1 MKWFTRSA
9 TRPPYSRLRGEDDM
23 PDPGAEL
30 IRLVNDYATSQA
42 LWVAATLRL
51 SDLLAAGP
59 KSVDELAVATDSDAH
74 TLYELMHGLA
84 NAGVF
89 EEKPGR
95 TFSATRLGD
104 LLRSDRPV
112 SFASWARF
120 VGRPCDEDGWSEL
133 LQDVRRK
140 RRAPR

>member
-1 MKWFTRSA
+1 
-9 TRPPYSRLRGEDDM
+9 M

-42 LWVAATLRL
+42 LYVAATLRL
-51 SDLLAAGP
+51 SDLLAGGA
-59 KSVDELAVATDSDAH
+59 KSVDELAAATDSDAG

-95 TFSATRLGD
+95 TFSGTRLSE

-112 SFASWARF
+112 SFTSWARF
-120 VGRPCDEDGWSEL
+120 VGRPCDEEAWAQL
-133 LQDVRRK
+133 LQNVRRT
-140 RRAPR
+140 RRATR

>member
-1 MKWFTRSA
+1 
-9 TRPPYSRLRGEDDM
+9 M

-59 KSVDELAVATDSDAH
+59 RTVDELAAATDSDAP
-74 TLYELMHGLA
+74 TLYDLMHGLA

-95 TFSATRLGD
+95 TFSGTRLSE

-112 SFASWARF
+112 SYESWARF
-120 VGRPCDEDGWSEL
+120 VGRPCDEQTGSQL
-133 LQDVRRK
+133 LQSVRK
-140 RRAPR
+140 PPRRPR

>member
-1 MKWFTRSA
+1 
-9 TRPPYSRLRGEDDM
+9 M

-42 LWVAATLRL
+42 LWVAATLRI
-51 SDLLAAGP
+51 SDLVAAGP
-59 KSVDELAVATDSDAH
+59 KSVEELAAATDSDAN
-74 TLYELMHGLA
+74 TLYELLHGLA

-95 TFSATRLGD
+95 SFSGTRLSE

-112 SFASWARF
+112 SFESWARF
-120 VGRPCDEDGWSEL
+120 VGRPVDGSGWAPL
-133 LQDVRRK
+133 LQKVRRA
-140 RRAPR
+140 RRPQRAGA

>member
-1 MKWFTRSA
+1 
-9 TRPPYSRLRGEDDM
+9 M

-42 LWVAATLRL
+42 LWVAATLRV
-51 SDLLAAGP
+51 SDLLAGGP
-59 KSVDELAVATDSDAH
+59 RTVDELAAATDADAA

-95 TFSATRLGD
+95 TFSATRLSD
-104 LLRSDRPV
+104 LLRSDRQL
-112 SFASWARF
+112 SFTSWARF
-120 VGRPCDEDGWSEL
+120 VGRPCDEQAWAQL
-133 LQDVRRK
+133 LQKVRK
-140 RRAPR
+140 TRRASL

>member
-1 MKWFTRSA
+1 
-9 TRPPYSRLRGEDDM
+9 M

-51 SDLLAAGP
+51 SDQLANGP
-59 KSVDELAVATDSDAH
+59 KSVDELAEATDADAG

-95 TFSATRLGD
+95 TFSGTRLSE

-120 VGRPCDEDGWSEL
+120 VGRPCDEDGWAQL
-133 LQDVRRK
+133 LQHVRK
-140 RRAPR
+140 TRRGGR

>member
-1 MKWFTRSA
+1 
-9 TRPPYSRLRGEDDM
+9 M

-42 LWVAATLRL
+42 LWLAATLRL
-51 SDLLAAGP
+51 SDLLAGGP
-59 KSVDELAVATDSDAH
+59 KSVDDLAAATESDAS

-95 TFSATRLGD
+95 TFSATRLSE

-120 VGRPCDEDGWSEL
+120 VGRPCDEDGCAQL
-133 LQDVRRK
+133 LQKVRRT
-140 RRAPR
+140 RRAAR

>member
-1 MKWFTRSA
+1 
-9 TRPPYSRLRGEDDM
+9 M

-59 KSVDELAVATDSDAH
+59 KSVDELAAATDSDTH
-74 TLYELMHGLA
+74 GLYELMHGLA
-84 NAGVF
+84 RAGVF

-95 TFSATRLGD
+95 MFSGTRLGD
-104 LLRSDRPV
+104 LLRSDRSV
-112 SFASWARF
+112 SFATWARF
-120 VGRPCDEDGWSEL
+120 VGRPVDEDGWAQL
-133 LQDVRRK
+133 LQKVQRT
-140 RRAPR
+140 RRAGREQAPRR

>member
-1 MKWFTRSA
+1 MA
-9 TRPPYSRLRGEDDM
+9 
-23 PDPGAEL
+23 DPGAQL
-30 IRLVNDYATSQA
+30 IRLVNDYDTSHA
-42 LWVAATLRL
+42 LWLAATLRL

-59 KSVDELAVATDSDAH
+59 RSVDELAAAADADADG
-74 TLYELMHGLA
+74 LYELMHRLA

-112 SFASWARF
+112 SFESWARF
-120 VGRPCDEDGWSEL
+120 VGRPCDEDALREL
-133 LQDVRRK
+133 LHKVRR
-140 RRAPR
+140 RQRAAR

>member
-1 MKWFTRSA
+1 
-9 TRPPYSRLRGEDDM
+9 L
-23 PDPGAEL
+23 
-30 IRLVNDYATSQA
+30 
-42 LWVAATLRL
+42 AATLRL
-51 SDLLAAGP
+51 SDLLAGGP
-59 KSVDELAVATDSDAH
+59 KSVDDLAAATESDAS

-95 TFSATRLGD
+95 TFSTTRLSE

-120 VGRPCDEDGWSEL
+120 VGRPCDEDGCAQL
-133 LQDVRRK
+133 LQKVRRT
-140 RRAPR
+140 RRAAR